1 MLFKSKEVA
10 RLQKELDDTQ
20 HLLDLARLE
29 SDRLRN
35 ANKKLVD
42 ELKEVKGELDA
53 VRRNPTRKGK

>member
-10 RLQKELDDTQ
+10 RLQKELDDTR

-29 SDRLRN
+29 SDRLRS
-35 ANKKLVD
+35 ANKNLVD
-42 ELKEVKGELDA
+42 ELKEVKGKLDA